1 MGLLFSVI
9 IPVYNGLEH
18 DLPRC
23 LDSVWS
29 QPIDAGLYEVL
40 CVDDVS
46 TDGSRQWITEQTAIH
61 ANLRLIENEANRR
74 QGGARNHGMQ
84 QARGRYIVFIDQDD
98 YFHPGALAKT
108 TAIAAEGDL
117 DVLVVDNSREVPGKV
132 NNEPHHRLKSEGVVP
147 GREFIVHNAI
157 PYSPW
162 NYIFRRSLALDG
174 SILFVEHERIEDV
187 DWVHRLL
194 LATEKVGYYPH
205 VQVHN
210 IIGSGA
216 TTMTAHLNPDTVY
229 SYMRASSRLYAL
241 ATTQTGE
248 VANCIARAG
257 YLYFYWGLR
266 QCLFFSD
273 KAATK
278 ARHIK
283 ANASPHI
290 HRLATSHPLAFTRLT
305 NLLSPLV
312 RPLMKLWRRFRYT

>member
-1 MGLLFSVI
+1 MELLFSVI

-23 LDSVWS
+23 LDSIWS
-29 QPIDAGLYEVL
+29 QPIDGERYEVL

-46 TDGSRQWITEQTAIH
+46 TDDTRQWIIEQTAIH
-61 ANLRLIENEANRR
+61 VNLRLVENEENRR
-74 QGGARNHGMQ
+74 QGGARNHGMDR
-84 QARGRYIVFIDQDD
+84 ARGRYIVFIDQDD
-98 YFHPGALAKT
+98 YFHAGALAKT

-117 DVLVVDNSREVPGKV
+117 DVLVMDNSREVPGKV
-132 NNEPHHRLKSEGVVP
+132 NNEPHHRLESEGVVS
-147 GREFIVHNAI
+147 GKDFIVHNAI

-162 NYIFRRSLALDG
+162 NYIFRRSLVVAG
-174 SILFVEHERIEDV
+174 SIRFVEHERIEDV

-194 LATEKVGYYPH
+194 LAADKVGYCPD

-229 SYMRASSRLYAL
+229 SYMRASRRLHTL

-248 VANCIARAG
+248 VADTITRACN
-257 YLYFYWGLR
+257 LYFYWGLR

-273 KAATK
+273 NAVTK
-278 ARHIK
+278 ASHIK
-283 ANASPHI
+283 ANASPGMHSF
-290 HRLATSHPLAFTRLT
+290 ATSHPITFARLT
-305 NLLSPLV
+305 NLLSPVV
-312 RPLMKLWRRFRYT
+312 RPLMKLWRRIRYT